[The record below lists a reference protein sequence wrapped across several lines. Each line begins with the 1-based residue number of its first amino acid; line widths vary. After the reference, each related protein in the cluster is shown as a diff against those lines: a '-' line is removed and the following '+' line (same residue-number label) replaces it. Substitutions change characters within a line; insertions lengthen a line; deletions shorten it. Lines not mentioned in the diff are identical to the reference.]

1 MNDKR
6 FRKYCSFSIFLS
18 LLGMFELEA
27 KEEEKEE
34 RKTERKKDKKKNAQ
48 HTLGKVTTQA
58 AKIFNYN
65 NQTTI
70 SSKELERRQANQ
82 ISDMFRRNPNINV
95 GGGAVIAQKIYVRG
109 IEDRLARVTVDGAA
123 QMGTSYGHQGN
134 TIIALEC
141 SKAWWLLRGRLK
153 RARGLWL

>member
-6 FRKYCSFSIFLS
+6 FRKYWSFSVVLT

-34 RKTERKKDKKKNAQ
+34 KKTERNKDKEKNAQ

-95 GGGAVIAQKIYVRG
+95 GGGAVIA
-109 IEDRLARVTVDGAA
+109 
-123 QMGTSYGHQGN
+123 
-134 TIIALEC
+134 
-141 SKAWWLLRGRLK
+141 
-153 RARGLWL
+153 

>member
-34 RKTERKKDKKKNAQ
+34 KKTERKKEKNAQ

-95 GGGAVIAQKIYVRG
+95 GGGAVIVQKIYVRG

-123 QMGTSYGHQGN
+123 QMGARAMGIKAIRLLT
-134 TIIALEC
+134 LEC
-141 SKAWWLLRGRLK
+141 LKAWWLLRGRLK
-153 RARGLWL
+153 RALGLWL